1 MRRGKPPARAGP
13 QRQGELSRGKR
24 GGASVRALF
33 FVSEAKAPPRG
44 NLAAGR
50 RRRKGKRSDGS
61 RRKNGGAGE
70 GRGANGTDVKTA
82 ARAKGEGGAT
92 GKSVKM
98 AAQVQGEG
106 QAGAAQD
113 GSRDRIFRAV
123 RGTKDTGNL
132 LVSKHLL
139 QVRANF
145 TKLLQ
150 KMQNSE
156 TSFCYSNDAGGKARP
171 PHGRRQRHSLLIN
184 FFLRYP
190 PRSCA
195 AGIVFGTEERHKTVQ
210 GQGEEGERVFGAGI
224 FCAEKGKTVKSRQ
237 IF

>member
-1 MRRGKPPARAGP
+1 M
-13 QRQGELSRGKR
+13 
-24 GGASVRALF
+24 
-33 FVSEAKAPPRG
+33 PR
-44 NLAAGR
+44 
-50 RRRKGKRSDGS
+50 
-61 RRKNGGAGE
+61 GGAGE
-70 GRGANGTDVKTA
+70 RENGQTGTDVKTA
-82 ARAKGEGGAT
+82 AQAQEEGGAT

-98 AAQVQGEG
+98 AVQVQGDG
-106 QAGAAQD
+106 RAGAAQD

-123 RGTKDTGNL
+123 RGTKDTEEL
-132 LVSKHLL
+132 LISKHLL

-210 GQGEEGERVFGAGI
+210 GQGEEGERVLGAGI

>member
-1 MRRGKPPARAGP
+1 M
-13 QRQGELSRGKR
+13 
-24 GGASVRALF
+24 
-33 FVSEAKAPPRG
+33 PR
-44 NLAAGR
+44 
-50 RRRKGKRSDGS
+50 
-61 RRKNGGAGE
+61 GGAGE
-70 GRGANGTDVKTA
+70 RENGQTGTDVKTA
-82 ARAKGEGGAT
+82 AQAQEEGGTT

-98 AAQVQGEG
+98 AVQVQGEG

-113 GSRDRIFRAV
+113 GAYDRIFRAV

-195 AGIVFGTEERHKTVQ
+195 AGIVFEAEERHKTVQ
-210 GQGEEGERVFGAGI
+210 GQGEEGKRVLGAGI